1 VSAPTIVSALIE
13 PWWLLQ
19 KVAEKLKV
27 MVSAK
32 QTRRN
37 KWTKTR

>member
-1 VSAPTIVSALIE
+1 VSATTIVPALIE
-13 PWWLLQ
+13 PWWLSQ
-19 KVAEKLKV
+19 KMAEKLNV

-37 KWTKTR
+37 KWNKTR